1 MPQVKTFRSGF
12 LAISMMCGL
21 VLAACRPAASIR
33 SYSVPKEP
41 SKVAQAPAL
50 EPTDRMLAAI
60 VPTGEKAWFF
70 KVTGPL
76 KPINS
81 VAPEIN
87 KFLEGIE
94 VASDGEQPDWTL
106 PAGWEEQPG
115 SGMRAATISIP
126 TTDVPLE
133 LSVLSLPWTG
143 SPQDGVLANVNRWRR
158 QMGLPAIGPQEMS
171 ECTSELQLGDV
182 VATRVDLRGWRKE
195 ASMKAPF
202 SAGAKARSLPPSKV
216 PSTPSAGRVS
226 GAPEMEPPDGWQP
239 GRLNSFRKAAFV
251 VKGPGQQAEI
261 TVMDFP
267 ASGGSA
273 MSDPLTNLNRWRD
286 ELGMQALAEEDLP
299 GQFEAIEL
307 GGTKGNFAALFPEN
321 DAGQATLV
329 AMAERDGLIWF
340 FKMKGDRDLVATQ
353 QGKFREF
360 LKSVRFDPALESAN
374 SGGSDDHQ

>member
-1 MPQVKTFRSGF
+1 MLQVKTFRPGF
-12 LAISMMCGL
+12 LAISTMCGL
-21 VLAACRPAASIR
+21 VFAACRPAASIR

-60 VPTGEKAWFF
+60 VPAGEKAWFF

-81 VAPEIN
+81 VAPEID

-158 QMGLPAIGPQEMS
+158 QMGLSAIGPQEMS

-226 GAPEMEPPDGWQP
+226 GAPEMEPPEEWQP